1 LPLPLAAGEV
11 ALLQIK
17 RHGLSLGLASLLL
30 TGLELASLQLSKCSI
45 KGNII
50 E

>member
-1 LPLPLAAGEV
+1 MQSG
-11 ALLQIK
+11 
-17 RHGLSLGLASLLL
+17 RRGLSLGLASLLL